1 MSDTTK
7 LLKNTTMKNITI
19 LSRHNNLEDAIAE
32 AGGLNRGFNPAVFD
46 KEVEDVKKRAAVQ
59 EFLVIEYC
67 GRKEVLY
74 TFQCDIRLLNKFE
87 AGGGCIS
94 NTTLIT
100 WMIDDELCNIQ
111 SIPNND
117 KNRKLISSV
126 GNRDKS
132 FYVLNI

>member
-67 GRKEVLY
+67 GRKQVLY
-74 TFQCDIRLLNKFE
+74 TYQCDIRLLNYFN

-111 SIPNND
+111 SIPNNNA
-117 KNRKLISSV
+117 NRKRIASIQ
-126 GNRDKS
+126 KS
-132 FYVLNI
+132 ADDFYVLNI

>member
-32 AGGLNRGFNPAVFD
+32 AGGLNREFNASVFD
-46 KEVEDVKKRAAVQ
+46 KEVETVKKKAAVQ

-74 TFQCDIRLLNKFE
+74 TYQCDIRLLNKFN

-94 NTTLIT
+94 NSTIIT
-100 WMIDDELCNIQ
+100 WMVDDELCNIQ
-111 SIPNND
+111 SIHNNNA
-117 KNRKLISSV
+117 NRKKIASIQESS
-126 GNRDKS
+126 DD

>member
-1 MSDTTK
+1 
-7 LLKNTTMKNITI
+7 MKNITI

-74 TFQCDIRLLNKFE
+74 TYQCDIRLLNKFN

-94 NTTLIT
+94 NTTIIT

-111 SIPNND
+111 SIHNNNA
-117 KNRKLISSV
+117 NRKKIGSIQ
-126 GNRDKS
+126 KS
-132 FYVLNI
+132 DVDFYVLNV